1 MTDEQMQELLRDA
14 KDSYRVPAEPPIDA
28 MWARIEREAFDASAS
43 MPVVYGTGRAV
54 ELPSGRS
61 RGVRRWMAP
70 AAGIAAT
77 LLVGIGIGRVSKVT
91 PDATSLPPVVDATP
105 SVSVAPPSDPLLRAT
120 SEYLAQTVALLASL
134 PRDSVGQKLT
144 ADTKFVAD
152 ARALLGTTRLLMD
165 SPAATDPRMR
175 DLFQDLELVL
185 AQVAQLRT
193 APRAQELTFIAEAMN
208 ERDVVPRLRTVAASY
223 TASGY

>member
-1 MTDEQMQELLRDA
+1 MTDEQMQELLREA
-14 KDSYRVPAEPPIDA
+14 KDSYRVPAEPPIAA
-28 MWARIEREAFDASAS
+28 MWARIEREAFDAPAQV
-43 MPVVYGTGRAV
+43 PVVYGNGRGL
-54 ELPSGRS
+54 EIPSLRAHGM
-61 RGVRRWMAP
+61 RRWLAP

-77 LLVGIGIGRVSKVT
+77 LLVGIGIGRVSKEST
-91 PDATSLPPVVDATP
+91 NGTTLPPVVEAAP
-105 SVSVAPPSDPLLRAT
+105 SAAVTLPSDPLLRAT

-134 PRDSVGQKLT
+134 PRDSVGQRLT

-193 APRAQELTFIAEAMN
+193 APRAQELTFIAEAMS

>member
-28 MWARIEREAFDASAS
+28 MWGRIERESFDTPAS
-43 MPVVYGTGRAV
+43 MPVVYGNGRAMEV
-54 ELPSGRS
+54 PSSRP

-77 LLVGIGIGRVSKVT
+77 LLVGIGIGRMSKAT
-91 PDATSLPPVVDATP
+91 PEATQLPPVVEAAT
-105 SVSVAPPSDPLLRAT
+105 SASVAPPSDPLLRAT

>member
-1 MTDEQMQELLRDA
+1 MTDEQMQELLRGA

-28 MWARIEREAFDASAS
+28 MWARIERESFDVPAS
-43 MPVVYGTGRAV
+43 MPVVFGNGRAMEV
-54 ELPSGRS
+54 PTLRP

-91 PDATSLPPVVDATP
+91 PEATPLPPVVEAAP
-105 SVSVAPPSDPLLRAT
+105 SASVAPPSDPLLRAT

>member
-1 MTDEQMQELLRDA
+1 MTDEQMQELLRTA

-28 MWARIEREAFDASAS
+28 MWARIERESFDVPGA

-54 ELPSGRS
+54 DVPAHGR
-61 RGVRRWMAP
+61 RGVRRWIAP

-91 PDATSLPPVVDATP
+91 PEATPLPPVVEAAP
-105 SVSVAPPSDPLLRAT
+105 SASVAPPSDPLLRAT

>member
-1 MTDEQMQELLRDA
+1 MTDEQMQELLRGA

-28 MWARIEREAFDASAS
+28 MWARIERESFDVPAS
-43 MPVVYGTGRAV
+43 MPVVYGKGRAV
-54 ELPSGRS
+54 DVPTLRP

-77 LLVGIGIGRVSKVT
+77 LLVGIGIGRVSK
-91 PDATSLPPVVDATP
+91 TSQEAVALPPVVEAAP
-105 SVSVAPPSDPLLRAT
+105 SASVTPPSDPLLRAT